1 MGSFTS
7 SKLEKSGLKFKI
19 NVIEPIEIDD
29 AKPLRTLDFE
39 DFNNLQNA
47 DIDEEK
53 HSRKMQG
60 ILIFSNSSRK
70 TRPQTDAN

>member
-7 SKLEKSGLKFKI
+7 SKLDKSGLKFKI

-39 DFNNLQNA
+39 DFNNLENTDIQN
-47 DIDEEK
+47 EK
-53 HSRKMQG
+53 YSRRPQG
-60 ILIFSNSSRK
+60 ISIKLF
-70 TRPQTDAN
+70 